1 MEVDATVGV
10 AFSGVDVGEVD
21 PKEVDAWN
29 CASDSKNK
37 KTDRLIQTT
46 IVMAI
51 KPYTR
56 FLPRATFSPNFP
68 PIANRINAF

>member
-1 MEVDATVGV
+1 MEVEAKVGV
-10 AFSGVDVGEVD
+10 TFAGVDVGEVN

-29 CASDSKNK
+29 CASDSKDR

-51 KPYTR
+51 KAYTR
-56 FLPRATFSPNFP
+56 FLPRTAFSPNFP
-68 PIANRINAF
+68 PIANGINAF